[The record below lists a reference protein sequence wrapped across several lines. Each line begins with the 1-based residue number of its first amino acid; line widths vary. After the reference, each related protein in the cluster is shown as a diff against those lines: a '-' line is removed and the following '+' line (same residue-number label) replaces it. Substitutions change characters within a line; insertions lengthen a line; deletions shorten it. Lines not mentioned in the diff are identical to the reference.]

1 MEKLMSLVEVKKR
14 LPVQMSTLRL
24 WVAQKQLPVIRLGR
38 RILVKESV
46 VEKIVNEGLVI
57 NKGD

>member
-1 MEKLMSLVEVKKR
+1 MSLVEVKKR

-24 WVAQKQLPVIRLGR
+24 WVALKQLPDIRLGR
-38 RILVKESV
+38 RIFVKESG